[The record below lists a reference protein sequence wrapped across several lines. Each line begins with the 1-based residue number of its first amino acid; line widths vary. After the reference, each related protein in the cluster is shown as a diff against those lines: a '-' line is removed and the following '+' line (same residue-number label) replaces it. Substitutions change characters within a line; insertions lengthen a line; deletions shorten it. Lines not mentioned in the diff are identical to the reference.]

1 MKNNDVWVEMDQS
14 VHDRDFWQTD
24 YDTQTG
30 TWEIT
35 YTAPRV
41 DRMNCVY
48 QENTN

>member
-14 VHDRDFWQTD
+14 VHGRYFWQTN

-35 YTAPRV
+35 YTAPGS
-41 DRMNCVY
+41 NG
-48 QENTN
+48 